1 MNRIAGLLP
10 ISWSNSVF
18 LSNTEFNYTCSCRI
32 NFNYPPF
39 NKSGIGS
46 DPYGR
51 NITFSH
57 CYLPY
62 LAEIGATASY
72 RAAGS

>member
-39 NKSGIGS
+39 NKSGIGLT
-46 DPYGR
+46 R
-51 NITFSH
+51 MVKT
-57 CYLPY
+57 YLFPT
-62 LAEIGATASY
+62 ATYHIWLKSE
-72 RAAGS
+72 